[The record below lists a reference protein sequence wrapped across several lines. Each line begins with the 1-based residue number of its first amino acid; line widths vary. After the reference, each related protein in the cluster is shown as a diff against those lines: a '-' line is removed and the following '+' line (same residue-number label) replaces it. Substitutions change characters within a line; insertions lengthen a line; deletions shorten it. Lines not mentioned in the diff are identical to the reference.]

1 MTVYGYA
8 RVSTAGQIKGN
19 SFADQEA
26 ILKARGCTDI
36 VTEQFTGKTTERP
49 MLKTLVG
56 RLMSGDTLVVTK
68 LDRLARS
75 VTEGSRLIQDLIA
88 KDITIIIDNMGTI
101 SNKPMDRLMLNM
113 LLAFAEFERDMIQER
128 TQAGKAV
135 AKTKEGYREGR
146 PKQYSRDQMQHAL
159 SLLDSSSYTKVA
171 SMTGISKST
180 LIRARAEQRAKDCR
194 ELSEVSKG

>member
-1 MTVYGYA
+1 MTVCGYA
-8 RVSTAGQIKGN
+8 RVSTAGQFKGN

-49 MLKTLVG
+49 MLKSLIG
-56 RLMSGDTLVVTK
+56 RLVSGDTLVVTK

-128 TQAGKAV
+128 TQAGKVV

-159 SLLDSSSYTKVA
+159 SLLDSYSYTKVA

-194 ELSEVSKG
+194 QLSEVSKG

>member
-8 RVSTAGQIKGN
+8 RVSTAGQFKGN

-36 VTEQFTGKTTERP
+36 VAEQFTGKTTERP
-49 MLKTLVG
+49 MLKSLIG
-56 RLMSGDTLVVTK
+56 RLVSGDTLVVTK

-128 TQAGKAV
+128 TQAGKVV

-159 SLLDSSSYTKVA
+159 SLLDSYSYTKVA

-194 ELSEVSKG
+194 QLSEVSKG